1 MTLQQAC
8 REAARAFAAAG
19 ILDPAW
25 DSGLLMERV
34 TGVAPLLARLSQRA
48 LTQEE
53 AAAFEAL
60 CQRRLTREPLQ
71 YILGEQLFLGRSF
84 QVDHRVLIPRPETE
98 LLAERAIAA
107 LKGFSGTPDA
117 LDLCCGSG
125 CLGISLALEVPAARV
140 DAADLSPEALAVAKA
155 NAERLGAGVTFY
167 QGDLWQA
174 VGSRRYALIVSNPP
188 YIPEEAC
195 AALQPEVMRE
205 PAMALRGGADGLDF
219 YRRIAAGRG
228 EHLLPGGVLFLEV
241 GCGQAEQVAD
251 MLAREGMQTA
261 CHRDYQD
268 ILRMVEAWRK

>member
-19 ILDPAW
+19 IPDPAW

-34 TGVAPLLARLSQRA
+34 TGMAPLLARLSQRE

-53 AAAFEAL
+53 AVAFEAL

-84 QVDHRVLIPRPETE
+84 HVDHRVLIPRPETE

-107 LKGFSGTPDA
+107 LKGFSGTPQV

-140 DAADLSPEALAVAKA
+140 DAADLSMEALTVAKA

-174 VGSRRYALIVSNPP
+174 VGSRRYSLIVSNPP
-188 YIPEEAC
+188 YIPEDDC

-219 YRRIAAGRG
+219 YRRIAAGLG

>member
-228 EHLLPGGVLFLEV
+228 EHLLPGGVLF
-241 GCGQAEQVAD
+241 
-251 MLAREGMQTA
+251 
-261 CHRDYQD
+261 
-268 ILRMVEAWRK
+268 